1 MLNAKQH
8 KRETESKYEID
19 LEQKNFL
26 CIISALRLH
35 ILSMYIVA
43 FCRILPM
50 IRASPSYIYA
60 VEVFSQMVLLADAG
74 LFYESRNNEMKR
86 DRYSQ
91 RQVFVQ
97 VLTGFFIGVIVQNP
111 QMPYNQAYRL
121 LVGKL
126 ILHME
131 IQITK
136 MQERTQ
142 LYV

>member
-1 MLNAKQH
+1 
-8 KRETESKYEID
+8 
-19 LEQKNFL
+19 
-26 CIISALRLH
+26 
-35 ILSMYIVA
+35 
-43 FCRILPM
+43 
-50 IRASPSYIYA
+50 
-60 VEVFSQMVLLADAG
+60 MVLLADAG

-142 LYV
+142 LYVCERVLTSTTS